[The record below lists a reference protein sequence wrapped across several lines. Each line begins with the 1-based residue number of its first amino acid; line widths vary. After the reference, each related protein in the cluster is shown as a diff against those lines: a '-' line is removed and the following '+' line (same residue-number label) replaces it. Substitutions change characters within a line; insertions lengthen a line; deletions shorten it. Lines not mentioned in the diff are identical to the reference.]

1 MLKKL
6 GVTVAMI
13 AAIAATSAAQAKDVR
28 PAAISMKP
36 VVSAPV
42 ADAPAPV
49 ARRVAKRSNLFGLSG
64 GMAALAVAGVVATGA
79 LIAVAASSGSSS
91 PS

>member
-13 AAIAATSAAQAKDVR
+13 AAIAATSAAQAKDLR
-28 PAAISMKP
+28 PAAINMKP
-36 VVSAPV
+36 IVATPA
-42 ADAPAPV
+42 ADAPAAV
-49 ARRVAKRSNLFGLSG
+49 GRRVAKRSNLFGLSG
-64 GMAALAVAGVVATGA
+64 GMTALAIGGAVATGA

>member
-6 GVTVAMI
+6 GVTVTII

-36 VVSAPV
+36 VVSA

-49 ARRVAKRSNLFGLSG
+49 VRRVAKRSNLFGLSG
-64 GMAALAVAGVVATGA
+64 GMAALAVGGAIATGA